1 MNSIFDKNTNDDFI
15 KRINLLTQDSKPLWG
30 KMNVS
35 QMLSHCQAPIDV
47 ALGDLELK
55 SNFIMRFLGK
65 LFKTKILNANKF
77 KKNGVTITEFLRNDN
92 CEFEQNK
99 ITLIEK
105 ISKFATLGTES
116 IKNSKHPIF
125 GEMSIEEWDKL
136 QIMHLEHHLRQFG
149 V

>member
-77 KKNGVTITEFLRNDN
+77 KKNGVTVTEFLRNDN
-92 CEFEQNK
+92 YEFEQNK